1 MGIKMQ
7 GVIGEGGYCV
17 AKECEVNGKAMV
29 AKEYLPNSVDII
41 NELGLTLVKHAK
53 KSVQMHVT
61 AAHMAKKF
69 GQVMR
74 SAGVV
79 NYFRYIDCFL
89 GMVIDGPQLE
99 QVITVEPKLD
109 GVFTKY
115 INNDG
120 EIFNVNVGSCSLHIV
135 NGTFKKG
142 FDSGT
147 TWEIEKILNAMYKF
161 FYDDPA

>member
-7 GVIGEGGYCV
+7 GVIGEGGYRV

-41 NELGLTLVKHAK
+41 NELGLALVKHAK

-61 AAHMAKKF
+61 AAHMAMKF
-69 GQVMR
+69 GQVLR
-74 SAGVV
+74 SAGVE
-79 NYFRYIDCFL
+79 NHFRYIDCFL

-120 EIFNVNVGSCSLHIV
+120 EIFNVADLNKEDMAEALTHYSYELSNQQLLLVDVQGVG
-135 NGTFKKG
+135 
-142 FDSGT
+142 
-147 TWEIEKILNAMYKF
+147 W
-161 FYDDPA
+161 